1 MYLNLAAVED
11 ESLVLGPGRRSVIW
25 VQGCEFACPNCINE
39 HLQSFEVA
47 ELTAVEVLVE
57 RIIEQ
62 DVEGVTIT
70 GGEPFLQPQPLAAL
84 AAEVRKAGLTVQ
96 VYSGFYLKELLDSK
110 HQHVYD
116 FLDQIDVLIDGRY
129 EVEKAEHTAYKG
141 SSNQNI
147 YFFTDAYSM
156 VDYRNRSN
164 SFELRYQKNK
174 NKIRMV
180 GFYDQERFK
189 K

>member
-1 MYLNLAAVED
+1 MYLNLAAVEN
-11 ESLVLGPGRRSVIW
+11 ESLVLGPGKRSVIW
-25 VQGCEFACPNCINE
+25 VQGCEFDCPNCINE

-47 ELTAVEVLVE
+47 ELTAVKVLVE

-70 GGEPFLQPQPLAAL
+70 GGEPFLQPQPLAVL
-84 AAEVRKAGLTVQ
+84 AANLKKAGLTVQ

-110 HQHVYD
+110 HRHVYN

-129 EVEKAEHTAYKG
+129 EVEKAESTLYKG

-147 YFFTDAYSM
+147 YFFTDAYSIA
-156 VDYRNRSN
+156 DYQDRNN
-164 SFELRYQKNK
+164 SFELSYQK

-180 GFYDQERFK
+180 GFYDQKKFK